1 MTLTLA
7 HGRRTAPGPA
17 ADSLPAP
24 AQPGHHAP
32 PWRLALLSAALAPV
46 LLLAGCETTNM
57 RMGSAEAKTVATG
70 SAAGGASTGA
80 SSSLERCE
88 SPLGTVSL
96 IENQQA
102 GWYTVLRD
110 QYRLPPTANL
120 LRLLVQQSNC
130 FVVVER
136 GAAGMNAM
144 TRERALMQS
153 GEMRQGSQFGQ
164 GQMVASDYGLS
175 PEIVFQN
182 NNAGGAS
189 ASLGGLVGG
198 RAGGLLAAIGG
209 SMNTKEASALLTL
222 IDNRSGVQVAASEG
236 SAAKT
241 DFGAMGQLLG
251 GSGGARMGGY
261 SNTAEGKVIAAA
273 FMDAFNQMV
282 LSLRSYKA
290 QTVRGQGLGGGGR
303 LSVDGAAPPSQTSAP
318 RAAAVPVSTGGGSIT
333 NGLGLRDA
341 QARLNALGY
350 DAGTPDGAMGGRTAA
365 ALRAFQKDQGLAQTG
380 RLDGATAAALAAK

>member
-1 MTLTLA
+1 MPSVS
-7 HGRRTAPGPA
+7 HP
-17 ADSLPAP
+17 SLSLL
-24 AQPGHHAP
+24 
-32 PWRLALLSAALAPV
+32 RLSAVSAAAAAT

-80 SSSLERCE
+80 SDSLERCE

-102 GWYTVLRD
+102 GWYTILRD

-130 FVVVER
+130 FIVVER

-164 GQMVASDYGLS
+164 GQIVASDYGLS

-209 SMNTKEASALLTL
+209 NLNTKEASALLTL

-282 LSLRSYKA
+282 RSLRNYRA
-290 QTVRGQGLGGGGR
+290 QTVKGQGLGGGGR
-303 LSVDGAAPPSQTSAP
+303 LSVDGAAPPSQTSAL
-318 RAAAVPVSTGGGSIT
+318 RAHASSNDGISV
-333 NGLGLRDA
+333 RDA
-341 QARLNALGY
+341 QAKLNELGY
-350 DAGTPDGAMGGRTAA
+350 NAGTPDGAMGSKTAA
-365 ALRAFQKDQGLAQTG
+365 ALRAFQKDKGLPVSG
-380 RLDGATAAALAAK
+380 RLDAVTATELAR

>member
-1 MTLTLA
+1 MTITLSA
-7 HGRRTAPGPA
+7 PLRRARA
-17 ADSLPAP
+17 AANLSRSSTPL
-24 AQPGHHAP
+24 
-32 PWRLALLSAALAPV
+32 RLCAVSAAVAAAALLS
-46 LLLAGCETTNM
+46 GCETTNM
-57 RMGSAEAKTVATG
+57 RMGSADAKTVATG

-80 SSSLERCE
+80 SDSLERCE

-102 GWYTVLRD
+102 GWYTILRD

-236 SAAKT
+236 SASKT
-241 DFGAMGQLLG
+241 DMNLFGGLAGGRAGAGLG
-251 GSGGARMGGY
+251 GY
-261 SNTAEGKVIAAA
+261 TNTPQGKVISAA
-273 FMDAFNQMV
+273 FMDAYNQMV
-282 LSLRSYKA
+282 RSVRNYSA
-290 QTVRGQGLGGGGR
+290 QRVQGQGLGGGGR
-303 LSVDGAAPPSQTSAP
+303 LGVDG
-318 RAAAVPVSTGGGSIT
+318 
-333 NGLGLRDA
+333 
-341 QARLNALGY
+341 
-350 DAGTPDGAMGGRTAA
+350 
-365 ALRAFQKDQGLAQTG
+365 
-380 RLDGATAAALAAK
+380 GATPQQTYTPQNAPSKRKR

>member
-1 MTLTLA
+1 MTPFLA
-7 HGRRTAPGPA
+7 RGTPSAHPHVHPHVHAHVHA
-17 ADSLPAP
+17 HAP
-24 AQPGHHAP
+24 A
-32 PWRLALLSAALAPV
+32 RLPRLSALAIALTAAVLLS
-46 LLLAGCETTNM
+46 GCETTNM
-57 RMGSAEAKTVATG
+57 RMGSADAKTVATG
-70 SAAGGASTGA
+70 SAAGAATDAA
-80 SSSLERCE
+80 SSELERCE
-88 SPLGTVSL
+88 SSLGTVSL

-102 GWYTVLRD
+102 GWYTILRD

-153 GEMRQGSQFGQ
+153 GEMRQGSNFGQ

-175 PEIVFQN
+175 PEIIFQN
-182 NNAGGAS
+182 HNAGGAS

-209 SMNTKEASALLTL
+209 SLNTKEASTLLTL

-251 GSGGARMGGY
+251 GSGGARLGGY

-282 LSLRSYKA
+282 RSLRNYKA

-303 LSVDGAAPPSQTSAP
+303 LGVDGAAPPSQTSAP
-318 RAAAVPVSTGGGSIT
+318 RVAAGGAAGAP
-333 NGLGLRDA
+333 GLALKDA
-341 QARLNALGY
+341 QARLNELGY
-350 DAGTPDGAMGGRTAA
+350 NAGVPDGAMGGKTTA
-365 ALRAFQKDQGLAQTG
+365 ALRAFQKDRGLAQSG
-380 RLDGATAAALAAK
+380 RLDGATALELSK

>member
-1 MTLTLA
+1 MKTFLP
-7 HGRRTAPGPA
+7 RGPSGQPLP
-17 ADSLPAP
+17 SLPHP
-24 AQPGHHAP
+24 SLSLL
-32 PWRLALLSAALAPV
+32 RLSAVSAAAAAT

-80 SSSLERCE
+80 SDSLERCE

-102 GWYTVLRD
+102 GWYTILRD

-282 LSLRSYKA
+282 QSLRNYKA

-318 RAAAVPVSTGGGSIT
+318 RGAASPNVGISV
-333 NGLGLRDA
+333 RDA
-341 QARLNALGY
+341 QAKLNELGY
-350 DAGTPDGAMGGRTAA
+350 NAGAPDGAMGGKTTA
-365 ALRAFQKDQGLAQTG
+365 ALRSFQKDKGLPVSG
-380 RLDGATAAALAAK
+380 RLDAATAAELAR

>member
-1 MTLTLA
+1 MTITLSA
-7 HGRRTAPGPA
+7 PLRRARA
-17 ADSLPAP
+17 AANLPRSSTP
-24 AQPGHHAP
+24 L
-32 PWRLALLSAALAPV
+32 RLCAVSAAVAAAALLS
-46 LLLAGCETTNM
+46 GCETTNM
-57 RMGSAEAKTVATG
+57 RMGSADAKTVATG

-80 SSSLERCE
+80 SDSLERCD
-88 SPLGTVSL
+88 SPRGTVSL

-102 GWYTVLRD
+102 GWYTILRD

-251 GSGGARMGGY
+251 GARMGGY

-282 LSLRSYKA
+282 QSLRNYRA
-290 QTVRGQGLGGGGR
+290 QTVKGQGLGGGGR
-303 LSVDGAAPPSQTSAP
+303 LSVDGAAPPSQTSAA
-318 RAAAVPVSTGGGSIT
+318 RSAAAGGPA
-333 NGLGLRDA
+333 NAGLSLRDA
-341 QARLNALGY
+341 QARLNELGY
-350 DAGTPDGAMGGRTAA
+350 NAGTPDGAMGGKTAS
-365 ALRAFQKDQGLAQTG
+365 ALRAFQKDRGIAQSG
-380 RLDGATAAALAAK
+380 RLDAATMAELSK

>member
-1 MTLTLA
+1 MTITLSA
-7 HGRRTAPGPA
+7 PLRRARA
-17 ADSLPAP
+17 AANLPRSSTP
-24 AQPGHHAP
+24 L
-32 PWRLALLSAALAPV
+32 RLCAVSAAVAAAALLS
-46 LLLAGCETTNM
+46 GCETTNM
-57 RMGSAEAKTVATG
+57 RMGSADAKTVATG

-80 SSSLERCE
+80 SDSLERCE

-102 GWYTVLRD
+102 GWYTILRD

-282 LSLRSYKA
+282 QSLRNYRA
-290 QTVRGQGLGGGGR
+290 QTVKGQGLGGGGR
-303 LSVDGAAPPSQTSAP
+303 LSVDGAAPPSQTSAA
-318 RAAAVPVSTGGGSIT
+318 RSAAAGGPA
-333 NGLGLRDA
+333 NAGLSLRDA
-341 QARLNALGY
+341 QARLNELGY
-350 DAGTPDGAMGGRTAA
+350 NAGTPDGAMGGKTTA
-365 ALRAFQKDQGLAQTG
+365 ALRAFQKDKGLPVSG
-380 RLDGATAAALAAK
+380 RLDAATGVELAR

>member
-1 MTLTLA
+1 MTSFLA
-7 HGRRTAPGPA
+7 CGTPSAHPHVHAH
-17 ADSLPAP
+17 AP
-24 AQPGHHAP
+24 A
-32 PWRLALLSAALAPV
+32 RLPRLSALAIALTAAVLLS
-46 LLLAGCETTNM
+46 GCETTNM
-57 RMGSAEAKTVATG
+57 RMGNADAKTVATG
-70 SAAGGASTGA
+70 SAAGAATDAA
-80 SSSLERCE
+80 SSELERCE
-88 SPLGTVSL
+88 SSLGTVSL

-102 GWYTVLRD
+102 GWYTILRD

-153 GEMRQGSQFGQ
+153 GEMRQGSNFGQ

-175 PEIVFQN
+175 PEIIFQN
-182 NNAGGAS
+182 HNAGGAS

-209 SMNTKEASALLTL
+209 SLNTKEASTLLTL

-251 GSGGARMGGY
+251 GSGGARLGGY

-282 LSLRSYKA
+282 RSLRNYKA

-303 LSVDGAAPPSQTSAP
+303 LGVDGAAPPSQTSAP
-318 RAAAVPVSTGGGSIT
+318 RAAAGGAAGAP
-333 NGLGLRDA
+333 GLALKDA
-341 QARLNALGY
+341 QARLNELGY
-350 DAGTPDGAMGGRTAA
+350 NAGVPDGAMGGKTTA
-365 ALRAFQKDQGLAQTG
+365 ALRAFQKDRGIAQSG
-380 RLDGATAAALAAK
+380 RLDAATVGELSK

>member
-1 MTLTLA
+1 
-7 HGRRTAPGPA
+7 
-17 ADSLPAP
+17 
-24 AQPGHHAP
+24 
-32 PWRLALLSAALAPV
+32 
-46 LLLAGCETTNM
+46 
-57 RMGSAEAKTVATG
+57 MGNSDAKTVATG
-70 SAAGGASTGA
+70 SAAGAATSGTSTE
-80 SSSLERCE
+80 LERCE
-88 SPLGTVSL
+88 SSLGTVSL

-102 GWYTVLRD
+102 GWYTILRD

-136 GAAGMNAM
+136 GASGMNAM
-144 TRERALMQS
+144 TRERSLMQS
-153 GEMRQGSQFGQ
+153 GEMRQGSHFTQ

-198 RAGGLLAAIGG
+198 RAGSLLAAIGG
-209 SMNTKEASALLTL
+209 SLNTKEASALLTL
-222 IDNRSGVQVAASEG
+222 IDNRSSVQVAASEG
-236 SAAKT
+236 SASKT

-251 GSGGARMGGY
+251 NSGGARLGGY

-282 LSLRSYKA
+282 RSLRSYKS

-303 LSVDGAAPPSQTSAP
+303 LGVDGAAAPSQTSSPGAGGS
-318 RAAAVPVSTGGGSIT
+318 RGGGNGGGGGGSA
-333 NGLGLRDA
+333 LSVRDA
-341 QARLNALGY
+341 QTRLNELGY
-350 DAGTPDGAMGGRTAA
+350 NAGAPDGALGGKTTA
-365 ALRAFQKDQGLAQTG
+365 ALRAFQKDRNLPVTG
-380 RLDGATAAALAAK
+380 KLDATTAAELTP

>member
-1 MTLTLA
+1 MTSTLA
-7 HGRRTAPGPA
+7 CGPA
-17 ADSLPAP
+17 SAR
-24 AQPGHHAP
+24 HHAP
-32 PWRLALLSAALAPV
+32 TLARAAAQSPRLSALGLALTAAL
-46 LLLAGCETTNM
+46 LLSGCETTNM
-57 RMGSAEAKTVATG
+57 RMGSADAKTVATG
-70 SAAGGASTGA
+70 SAAGAATDGA
-80 SSSLERCE
+80 SSELERCE

-102 GWYTVLRD
+102 GWYTILRD

-144 TRERALMQS
+144 TRERSLMQS
-153 GEMRQGSQFGQ
+153 GEMRQGSNFGQ

-251 GSGGARMGGY
+251 GSGGARLGGY
-261 SNTAEGKVIAAA
+261 SNTAEGKVISAA

-282 LSLRSYKA
+282 RSLRNYKA

-303 LSVDGAAPPSQTSAP
+303 LGVDGAAPPSQTSAP
-318 RAAAVPVSTGGGSIT
+318 RAAAGGAGGAP
-333 NGLGLRDA
+333 GLALKDA
-341 QARLNALGY
+341 QARLNELGY
-350 DAGTPDGAMGGRTAA
+350 NAGVPDGAMGGKTTA
-365 ALRAFQKDQGLAQTG
+365 ALRAFQKDRGIAQSG
-380 RLDGATAAALAAK
+380 RLDSATAQELSK

>member
-1 MTLTLA
+1 MTTTFPAGPRPAVSAASSPRSFAPLRLCA
-7 HGRRTAPGPA
+7 VGTAVA
-17 ADSLPAP
+17 A
-24 AQPGHHAP
+24 
-32 PWRLALLSAALAPV
+32 ALLLS
-46 LLLAGCETTNM
+46 GCETTNM

-70 SAAGGASTGA
+70 SAAGAANANASDA
-80 SSSLERCE
+80 LERCE

-102 GWYTVLRD
+102 GWYTILRD

-164 GQMVASDYGLS
+164 GQVVASDYGLS

-209 SMNTKEASALLTL
+209 SLNTKEASALLTL

-236 SAAKT
+236 SASKT
-241 DFGAMGQLLG
+241 DFGAMGQLMG

-282 LSLRSYKA
+282 VSLRNYKA
-290 QTVRGQGLGGGGR
+290 QSVRGQGLGGGGR
-303 LSVDGAAPPSQTSAP
+303 LGVDGAAPPAQTSAP
-318 RAAAVPVSTGGGSIT
+318 RAAAGGQQGVT
-333 NGLGLRDA
+333 MPLRDA

-350 DAGTPDGAMGGRTAA
+350 NTGTPDGAMGQRTAA
-365 ALRAFQKDQGLAQTG
+365 ALRAFQKDKGLPQSG
-380 RLDGATAAALAAK
+380 RLDAATADALAQ

>member
-1 MTLTLA
+1 
-7 HGRRTAPGPA
+7 
-17 ADSLPAP
+17 
-24 AQPGHHAP
+24 
-32 PWRLALLSAALAPV
+32 
-46 LLLAGCETTNM
+46 
-57 RMGSAEAKTVATG
+57 
-70 SAAGGASTGA
+70 
-80 SSSLERCE
+80 
-88 SPLGTVSL
+88 
-96 IENQQA
+96 
-102 GWYTVLRD
+102 
-110 QYRLPPTANL
+110 
-120 LRLLVQQSNC
+120 
-130 FVVVER
+130 
-136 GAAGMNAM
+136 MNAM

-182 NNAGGAS
+182 SNAGGAS

-282 LSLRSYKA
+282 QSLRNYRA
-290 QTVRGQGLGGGGR
+290 QTVKGQGLGGGGR
-303 LSVDGAAPPSQTSAP
+303 LSVDGAAPPSQTSAA
-318 RAAAVPVSTGGGSIT
+318 RSAAAGGPA
-333 NGLGLRDA
+333 NAGLSLRDA
-341 QARLNALGY
+341 QARPEMSWA
-350 DAGTPDGAMGGRTAA
+350 TT
-365 ALRAFQKDQGLAQTG
+365 RARPMAPW
-380 RLDGATAAALAAK
+380 AAKPHPHCARSRKTGASHSRADWMRPRWRSCQSNRPVQ

>member
-1 MTLTLA
+1 MTIT
-7 HGRRTAPGPA
+7 
-17 ADSLPAP
+17 LPAP
-24 AQPGHHAP
+24 LRRARAAATP
-32 PWRLALLSAALAPV
+32 PRSTTPLRLCAVSAAVAAAALLS
-46 LLLAGCETTNM
+46 GCETTNM
-57 RMGSAEAKTVATG
+57 RMGSADAKTVATG

-80 SSSLERCE
+80 SDSLERCE

-102 GWYTVLRD
+102 GWYTILRD

-209 SMNTKEASALLTL
+209 NMNTKEASALLTL

-282 LSLRSYKA
+282 QSLRSYRA
-290 QTVRGQGLGGGGR
+290 QTVKGQGLGGGGR
-303 LSVDGAAPPSQTSAP
+303 LSVDGAAPPSQTSAA
-318 RAAAVPVSTGGGSIT
+318 RAAAASGASSV
-333 NGLGLRDA
+333 GLPLRDA
-341 QARLNALGY
+341 QARLNELGY
-350 DAGTPDGAMGGRTAA
+350 NAGTPDGTMGGKTTA
-365 ALRAFQKDQGLAQTG
+365 ALRAFQKDKGLPTSG
-380 RLDGATAAALAAK
+380 RLDAATAAELAR

>member
-1 MTLTLA
+1 MTTTPA
-7 HGRRTAPGPA
+7 CEGTSAPRHIPTHAPA
-17 ADSLPAP
+17 LPAP
-24 AQPGHHAP
+24 LLPRLSALG
-32 PWRLALLSAALAPV
+32 LALAAAV
-46 LLLAGCETTNM
+46 LLSGCETTNM
-57 RMGSAEAKTVATG
+57 RMGSADAKTVATG
-70 SAAGGASTGA
+70 SAAGAATDAA
-80 SSSLERCE
+80 SSELERCE
-88 SPLGTVSL
+88 SSLGTVSL

-102 GWYTVLRD
+102 GWYTILRD

-144 TRERALMQS
+144 TRERSLMQS
-153 GEMRQGSQFGQ
+153 GEMRQGSNFGQ

-175 PEIVFQN
+175 PEIIFQN
-182 NNAGGAS
+182 HNAGGAS

-198 RAGGLLAAIGG
+198 RGGGLIAALGA
-209 SMNTKEASALLTL
+209 SMNTKEASTLLTL

-236 SAAKT
+236 SASKT

-251 GSGGARMGGY
+251 GSGGARLGGY

-282 LSLRSYKA
+282 RSLRNYKA

-303 LSVDGAAPPSQTSAP
+303 LGVDGAAPPSQTSAS
-318 RAAAVPVSTGGGSIT
+318 RAAGGAGGAGGAP
-333 NGLGLRDA
+333 GLALKDA
-341 QARLNALGY
+341 QARLNELGY
-350 DAGTPDGAMGGRTAA
+350 NAGAPDGAMGGKTAA
-365 ALRAFQKDQGLAQTG
+365 ALRAFQKDRGIAQSG
-380 RLDGATAAALAAK
+380 RLDAATAGELSK

>member
-1 MTLTLA
+1 MNPRHTHPPSTPRTLA
-7 HGRRTAPGPA
+7 VAATALA
-17 ADSLPAP
+17 AA
-24 AQPGHHAP
+24 
-32 PWRLALLSAALAPV
+32 ALLS
-46 LLLAGCETTNM
+46 GCETTNM

-70 SAAGGASTGA
+70 SAAGDA
-80 SSSLERCE
+80 SSGSNSQLERCDG
-88 SPLGTVSL
+88 PLGTVSL

-102 GWYTVLRD
+102 GWYTILRD

-144 TRERALMQS
+144 TRERALMQG
-153 GEMRQGSQFGQ
+153 GEMRQGSNFGQ

-189 ASLGGLVGG
+189 ASLGGLIGG
-198 RAGGLLAAIGG
+198 RGGGLLAALGAN
-209 SMNTKEASALLTL
+209 MNTKEASALLTL
-222 IDNRSGVQVAASEG
+222 IDNRSGVQVAAAEG

-241 DFGAMGQLLG
+241 DFGAMGQLMG
-251 GSGGARMGGY
+251 GSGGARLGGY
-261 SNTAEGKVIAAA
+261 SNTAEGKVISAA

-282 LSLRSYKA
+282 RSLRNYRA
-290 QTVRGQGLGGGGR
+290 QTVKGQGLGGGGR

-318 RAAAVPVSTGGGSIT
+318 RAGSSVPASAVAPAATGSIS
-333 NGLGLRDA
+333 LRDA
-341 QARLNALGY
+341 QARLNELGFN
-350 DAGTPDGAMGGRTAA
+350 AGTPDGAMGNRTAS
-365 ALRAFQKDQGLAQTG
+365 ALRAFQKERGLAQSG
-380 RLDGATAAALAAK
+380 RLDAETAAELAK